1 LLLKTKSIHSFYMFS
16 TIKSIIKS
24 LSIFSLFATLVLA
37 GLSNVNVSAQTRCA
51 NGTIVGPGIAC
62 PTTAGISGGNS
73 DLTPNNLCGT
83 SCPLIGTAASTGGK
97 LANRQSVSDFIL
109 NIARFLIY
117 IASAISVLFIVWGG
131 YQYISDGGD
140 AKRAETGKKILINAL
155 IGLAVCILAV
165 TIVTFIGSTL
175 EGNLVGSVVGG

>member
-1 LLLKTKSIHSFYMFS
+1 MFS
-16 TIKSIIKS
+16 TIKSIIKT
-24 LSIFSLFATLVLA
+24 LSVFSLFATLVVA
-37 GLSNVNVSAQTRCA
+37 GLSNVNASAITCFDGTRNVEVNA
-51 NGTIVGPGIAC
+51 ATC
-62 PTTAGISGGNS
+62 PRAAGSGNS

-83 SCPLIGTAASTGGK
+83 NCPLLGPSATSGK
-97 LANRQSVSDFIL
+97 LVNRAGVSDFIL

-155 IGLAVCILAV
+155 IGLAICILAV

-175 EGNLVGSVVGG
+175 EGNLVGSIVG